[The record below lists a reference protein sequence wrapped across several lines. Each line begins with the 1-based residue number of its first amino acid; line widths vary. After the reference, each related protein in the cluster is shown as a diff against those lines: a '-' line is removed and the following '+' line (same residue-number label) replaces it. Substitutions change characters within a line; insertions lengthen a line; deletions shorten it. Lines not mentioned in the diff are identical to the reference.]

1 MASPSE
7 DAANSTSSLR
17 SRLVSLRQVWR
28 VFFIGILMGSAD
40 AVPGVSGGTV
50 ALIVGVYDRLIAAV
64 TAITPRRLI
73 KLVRAIVPFAGG
85 SSATRAVEIL
95 DEIDAWFV
103 LVLLTG
109 IGTAVVIVGQG
120 ISYAEARAPITL
132 FGLFFGLIAASAV
145 ILLREIV
152 VDSLRCWLAAIAG
165 FSIAFVLSGGVQ
177 LLDGDGLAIVFVAG
191 SIAVSAMILPGISGS
206 LLLIILGQYIP
217 MYSALNEFLDGI
229 GRAASGA
236 GIEAIVG
243 PGAVVVTFL
252 LGGLVGLFTIARL
265 IRRMLETYRKT
276 TLAFLVGLIV
286 GALRAPITELSSRE
300 GFTWTAAAVSQFVVV
315 AAIGAIFVLAL
326 DRYAVNI
333 DLNTL

>member
-1 MASPSE
+1 L
-7 DAANSTSSLR
+7 LR
-17 SRLVSLRQVWR
+17 
-28 VFFIGILMGSAD
+28 
-40 AVPGVSGGTV
+40 
-50 ALIVGVYDRLIAAV
+50 
-64 TAITPRRLI
+64 
-73 KLVRAIVPFAGG
+73 
-85 SSATRAVEIL
+85 
-95 DEIDAWFV
+95 
-103 LVLLTG
+103 LL
-109 IGTAVVIVGQG
+109 
-120 ISYAEARAPITL
+120 
-132 FGLFFGLIAASAV
+132 